1 MEMFQ
6 FVPIEIDIPSIL
18 PILMASLGGIIGLL
32 LEIMSPRRN
41 ASIIAAVSLLFLA
54 AAIAAVLYQ
63 FGITDTPRDLMGGV
77 YGGTVFIDRF
87 GLTMQL
93 LILIGAVLSVLFSES
108 YLKAKQI
115 HFGEFYPIVMWC
127 VVGGLVMCST
137 RHLLM
142 LFLGIEI
149 LSIALYV
156 LAGLSR
162 REERSEESALKYFLL
177 GAFAS
182 GFLLYGI
189 AMYYGASGSLHLDQ
203 MGRAW
208 FDGQGSTKSLL
219 AVGTALILIGLG
231 FKASFVPFH
240 QWTPDVY
247 QGAPTNVTAFMA
259 AASKVGAFAALWR
272 ILEAT
277 PFLKAAWMP
286 ALGVIAVLTMV
297 VGNVMALVQK
307 DVKRVLAYS
316 SISHAGYILV
326 AILAHFRMPDRIP
339 FSTVGYYL
347 LVYTLM
353 TIGAFAV
360 ISLGAKPKGESVT
373 LADLR
378 GLRHR
383 APLAS
388 AALIV
393 FMLSLAGVP
402 PMSGFFGK
410 LMIFNDAMRA
420 YLQPLAIALAIN
432 SIVSAF
438 YYLQIAKAAYV
449 DEPET
454 EHPPIGKGLLA
465 GVSSTSV
472 VCVAG
477 IVLATFLVSPVL
489 EFFGGNREVATPVRA
504 PSQPGP

>member
-1 MEMFQ
+1 
-6 FVPIEIDIPSIL
+6 
-18 PILMASLGGIIGLL
+18 
-32 LEIMSPRRN
+32 
-41 ASIIAAVSLLFLA
+41 
-54 AAIAAVLYQ
+54 
-63 FGITDTPRDLMGGV
+63 
-77 YGGTVFIDRF
+77 
-87 GLTMQL
+87 
-93 LILIGAVLSVLFSES
+93 
-108 YLKAKQI
+108 
-115 HFGEFYPIVMWC
+115 
-127 VVGGLVMCST
+127 
-137 RHLLM
+137 
-142 LFLGIEI
+142 
-149 LSIALYV
+149 
-156 LAGLSR
+156 
-162 REERSEESALKYFLL
+162 
-177 GAFAS
+177 
-182 GFLLYGI
+182 
-189 AMYYGASGSLHLDQ
+189 

-208 FDGQGSTKSLL
+208 FADQGSSKSLL
-219 AVGTALILIGLG
+219 AVGTALMLIGLG

-272 ILEAT
+272 VLEAT
-277 PFLKAAWMP
+277 PFLKVAWMP

-316 SISHAGYILV
+316 SISHAGYVLV

-353 TIGAFAV
+353 TVGAFAV
-360 ISLGAKPKGESVT
+360 IGLGAKPKGEAVT

-378 GLRHR
+378 GLRNR
-383 APLAS
+383 APLAA

-420 YLQPLAIALAIN
+420 HLQPLAIALAIN
-432 SIVSAF
+432 SIVSAY

-454 EHPPIGKGLLA
+454 EAAPIGKGLLA

-504 PSQPGP
+504 PSQSGP